1 MVRYTSAAQTKITEF
16 DEHYELR
23 LDPDNRWIRLGRLL
37 PWDGMAAL
45 YCRELSAH
53 MGAGTVDPRHVIGA
67 IIVKHKLGLSDVETL
82 DTIGE
87 NPYIQV
93 FLGLDA
99 YRPGH
104 LFSPTLLVEARKRLG
119 KEAFDAFTEKI
130 VAISCPGAGE
140 GPAQGA
146 ERPNK
151 GRLKIDAT
159 VADQY
164 IRYPNDLG
172 ILDEVRRNTEKMVD
186 LLFDGLRDR
195 LKVKPRTYR
204 KVAHQRYV
212 SIAKKKKKRKEDIR
226 KEVRYQINAV
236 ERNLRHIEKMV
247 KMTGATDFPLPRKYL
262 KRLWAAHEVAR
273 QQRYMY
279 DNSTNT
285 VEHRI
290 VSPSQPHVRPI
301 VRGKQGR
308 AVEFG
313 AKLGLSLF
321 EGHMAADTL
330 SWDAYNESGDLV
342 GQATAYRALMGHWPE
357 LIQADKIYATNANR
371 KWCRENGIRLTATP
385 KGRPVERTRR
395 QKAREREEY
404 ANRNAVE
411 GRIGNAKQVLS
422 LNQIKAKLRD
432 TSESW
437 IGAALFVLNLSVLA
451 QNSGFTF

>member
-1 MVRYTSAAQTKITEF
+1 MVRYTSSAQTKITEF

-37 PWDGMAAL
+37 PWDAMVAL
-45 YCRELSAH
+45 YCRELSTH

-67 IIVKHKLGLSDVETL
+67 IIVKHKLGLSDAETL

-87 NPYIQV
+87 NPYMQV
-93 FLGLDA
+93 FLGLGA
-99 YRPGH
+99 YRPGR

-119 KEAFDAFTEKI
+119 KEAFDGFTEKI
-130 VAISCPGAGE
+130 VAISCPGAG
-140 GPAQGA
+140 GVAAQGD
-146 ERPNK
+146 PLHNK

-186 LLFDGLRDR
+186 LLFDILRDR

-204 KVAHQRYV
+204 KLAHRRYV
-212 SIAKKKKKRKEDIR
+212 AIAKKKKKRKADIR
-226 KEVRYQINAV
+226 KEVRYQLNAV
-236 ERNLRHIEKMV
+236 ERNLGHIGKMLDIFG
-247 KMTGATDFPLPRKYL
+247 TPEFPLPAKYL
-262 KRLWAAHEVAR
+262 KKLWVAHEVAR

-279 DNSTNT
+279 GNRTNT
-285 VEHRI
+285 VGHRI
-290 VSPSQPHVRPI
+290 VSPSQPHVRPV

-321 EGHMAADTL
+321 EGHMALDTL
-330 SWDAYNESGDLV
+330 NWDPYNESGDLV
-342 GQATAYRALMGHWPE
+342 GQANAYRALFGHWPE

-385 KGRPVERTRR
+385 KGRPMQRTKR

-404 ANRNAVE
+404 ANRNAIE
-411 GRIGNAKQVLS
+411 GRIGNAKQVMS
-422 LNQIKAKLRD
+422 LNQIRAKLRE

-437 IGAALFVLNLSVLA
+437 IGATLFVLNLSVLA
-451 QNSGFTF
+451 QKSGFTF

>member
-1 MVRYTSAAQTKITEF
+1 MVRYTSSSQTKITEF
-16 DEHYELR
+16 DGHYELR
-23 LDPDNRWIRLGRLL
+23 LDPDNRWILLGKLL
-37 PWDGMAAL
+37 PWDEMAAL
-45 YCRELSAH
+45 YCRELSSH
-53 MGAGTVDPRHVIGA
+53 MGAGTVDPRQVIGT
-67 IIVKHKLGLSDVETL
+67 IIVKHKLGLSDTETL
-82 DTIGE
+82 DSIGE
-87 NPYIQV
+87 NPYMQV

-99 YRPGH
+99 YRPGR

-119 KEAFDAFTEKI
+119 KEAFDAFTAKI
-130 VAISCPGAGE
+130 VAISCAGD
-140 GPAQGA
+140 GPSDGVPP
-146 ERPNK
+146 PNK

-172 ILDEVRRNTEKMVD
+172 ILDEVRRNTEDMVD
-186 LLFDGLRDR
+186 LLFELLRDR
-195 LKVKPRTYR
+195 FKVKPRTYR

-212 SIAKKKKKRKEDIR
+212 SIAKKKKKRKAEIR
-226 KEVRYQINAV
+226 KEVRFQLNAV
-236 ERNLRHIEKMV
+236 ERNLGHIERM
-247 KMTGATDFPLPRKYL
+247 MRMFDTADFPLPMKYL
-262 KRLWAAHEVAR
+262 KRLWVAREVAR

-279 DNSTNT
+279 DERTNT
-285 VEHRI
+285 VGHRI

-308 AVEFG
+308 SVEFG

-330 SWDAYNESGDLV
+330 SWDAYNESGDLR
-342 GQATAYRALMGHWPE
+342 GQAEAYKVLFGHWPE

-404 ANRNAVE
+404 ANRNAIE

-422 LNQIKAKLRD
+422 LNQIRAKLRD

-437 IGAALFVLNLSVLA
+437 IGATLFVLNLSVLA